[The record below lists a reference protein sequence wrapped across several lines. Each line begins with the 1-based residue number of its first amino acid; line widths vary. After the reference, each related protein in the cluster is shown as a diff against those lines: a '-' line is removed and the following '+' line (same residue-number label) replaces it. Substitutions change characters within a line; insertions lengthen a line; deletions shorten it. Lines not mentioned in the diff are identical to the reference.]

1 MVSFNPTTLHTPSAI
16 AVIDSRVADAQWLRD
31 QVQPGTVAVV
41 LDRDRDGLA
50 QVAALLDR
58 FGGAT
63 SLHMVA
69 HGRPGALRL
78 GASTVAGR
86 SWFRLGEILGR
97 WRDRSGRSPEVVI
110 YGCRVAATGAGR
122 SFLRTVA
129 AQSGSVVRAAT
140 SVVGQVARG
149 GSWALDFVAGSRD
162 RSALAPLVFGPEARS
177 VYGGIFADECFPNQ
191 FYGVMNLDGDGQQN
205 DLVTVALSDGAINR
219 VIPGSS
225 GLGINTNSLA
235 RRPSTNDVYFI
246 ANAAGASSAVNPQP
260 GALYKWSP
268 TSGVSLVATLAQM
281 LDDPNLPS
289 VDKENA
295 NKLLTLENVGRMA
308 FDRHGNI
315 FITASRRATGVSP
328 FPPGEE
334 VPSTLIIINPNTGRV
349 VYSKTIGNETNA
361 NVFDFRGEHPTTGD
375 IAFDPRPGNQDFL
388 YISTRRSNLS
398 TDNRLIRLNTS
409 PLNITGLIPNA
420 AASPGASLVFPA
432 LGGGDHVALGRQP
445 AGMAF
450 GIDGRLYIS
459 VNSGTDRNVYPVST
473 GVGPGPAD
481 FGAFGTLGDAINNS
495 TGATIGDL
503 ATLPVQTPEVQ
514 LKVEK
519 SDGLDVAEPGQ
530 QIEYVVTI
538 ENLATLTNG
547 KPGCDIKAPF
557 PVSLSDTFPTDFIP
571 IEWTSSV
578 TGVGAVD
585 PIRDQEGSIDLQNVK
600 LTLNAGS
607 SVTFRIKGNISTT
620 PTTTTLSNTFRATLP
635 DGIIDPDSLDKLIP
649 QTFESTDTT
658 ILNRPPIAQDK
669 TNTIAPST
677 SPQEVVYNTLAD
689 IGITGS
695 DPDAGNTL
703 TQVRFDS
710 VPATGT
716 LAYSTDGGVTWI
728 PITPGLTLLLADAP
742 QIRYT
747 TPGGDLP
754 DNLGFAYRLLDS
766 SGAANNTSAPAIISF
781 TDGQNQPPVAQSFST
796 GTGDNSTVNL
806 NGQIPISDSDA
817 GAAGTLDYV
826 IQSPP
831 AQGTLYLDTDGIPGL
846 SAGDTILTAG
856 STFPAADVANLRYD
870 SPAEFTGTSFTYV
883 ARDRSGQPNNTSPVA
898 TVTIARTPA
907 NQIPDANS
915 DSFQANPA
923 NPTAPIS
930 IAALAPA
937 TDDGTVASYKL
948 TKLPTAGQL
957 RLADGTLVT
966 NLGQVANLS
975 EADFLGLQYIPPAS
989 GFSGADFS
997 YVAVD
1002 NLGAESAPATV
1013 NFNPAANQQ
1022 PSAFNSSAN
1031 IIAGSGP
1038 IPLSGTNV
1046 SSPLG
1051 GDDPDVGGGPNDT
1064 LGNFVID
1071 KLPEGGTL
1079 TLNGNP
1085 VVVGQPIP
1093 FANIGNLV
1101 FTPNAGAADLI
1112 TEFTYRVID
1121 NSGASNAASLPG
1133 RVELRIFGKAQL
1145 TPISSPTPTP
1155 QPPEEPRISVFSVP
1169 LPGLEGSRDGEV
1181 RDGDPAFFFFPG
1193 NKIKDGNAAGFPGL
1207 QVPCIDAG
1215 QTVIQ
1220 RFRIR
1225 NTGTGV
1231 LRLGDAN
1238 LPEGFVLAGDYQRT
1252 LGAGE
1257 ETFIPIA
1264 FTPTRAGVVTGIFT
1278 LSSNN
1283 TGDPVFN
1290 FPIAAVV
1297 CDFPNVPIPGLPPEL
1312 NILTPTVA
1320 DRDPSCAPQPIL
1332 AGFFLAPPVQPDRPP
1347 LIIPPIPPTSRAIF
1361 AIGGEGEIV
1370 GTAENELVV
1379 GSDFGDF
1386 ARGEGGDDELLGNDG
1401 NDTLF
1406 GGSGRDRVGGG
1417 IGNDQLNGNIGDDV
1431 LFGGDGNDEL
1441 NGGQDN
1447 DWVLGDRGQDTL
1459 FGDLGNDTLIGG
1471 VGNDGNLDE
1480 PIEDRDLIFGNNGD
1494 DVILASQGRD
1504 IAFGGQGNDII
1515 HTGKDDDLAFG
1526 DRGNDTLFGELG
1538 NDTLFGGT
1546 GFFGILD
1553 PNGADVL
1560 FGGAGDDLLFGNEGN
1575 DTLIGGVGND
1585 RAFGG
1590 QDDDILFG
1598 EEGNDTL
1605 FGDRGNDIIFG
1616 GVGRDAEQGNDPD
1629 DDLIFG
1635 GRGND
1640 SLNGGQ
1646 GNDTLYAG
1654 EDNDLV
1660 FGGKD
1665 DDLILG
1671 DKGNDTLS
1679 GDLGNDTLYG
1689 GNGNPNDPDLDGA
1702 DLLFGGGGQDL
1713 IFGDRGN
1720 DSLLGGAGNDTIHGG
1735 SGDDYGWGDDGDDLL
1750 FGDRGN
1756 DTLCGND
1763 GNDTLYG
1770 GNRNPDLE
1778 DDGDDLINGGAG
1790 NDLIFGNRGT
1800 DLLLGAEGNDTV
1812 HGGNGNDQVWGN
1824 EGDDLLFGDRGNDT
1838 LQGGDG
1844 NDTLYGGNNN
1854 PNLDNDGD
1862 DLLDGAAG
1870 DDLLLGNRGNDTLIG
1885 GAGNDTLY
1893 GGQDD
1898 DLLFASTGNN
1908 LLSGDL
1914 GNDTLIG
1921 GDGNDTLIGG
1931 QGNDTIAA
1939 GGGNNIL
1946 RGGQGDDFLIGG
1958 VGEDTLVG
1966 DRGNDTL
1973 AGGAGRD
1980 RFVLG
1985 DRGDGST
1992 DTVLDFEVGI
2002 DAIELLGGLQFS
2014 DLTLRELDGG
2024 SATELRTGD
2033 RTFAILRSVTPGQLT
2048 APQFV

>member
-1 MVSFNPTTLHTPSAI
+1 MISTASTAI
-16 AVIDSRVADAQWLRD
+16 AVIDPRVMDAQWLCD

-41 LDRDRDGLA
+41 LERDRDGLT
-50 QVAALLDR
+50 QVAELLER

-63 SLHMVA
+63 SLHVVA

-78 GASTVAGR
+78 GASTVDGR
-86 SWFRLGEILGR
+86 SWFRFGEVLGR
-97 WRDRSGRSPEVVI
+97 WRDRLGRSPELVI
-110 YGCRVAATGAGR
+110 YGCRVAATDAGQ
-122 SFLRTVA
+122 SFLRTLA

-140 SVVGQVARG
+140 SFVGQVARG
-149 GSWALDFVAGSRD
+149 GSWSLDFVAGAGD
-162 RSALAPLVFGPEARS
+162 RPVLAPLVFGPEARS
-177 VYGGIFADECFPNQ
+177 AYGGIFAECFPNQ
-191 FYGVMNLDGDGQQN
+191 FYAVMRLDDDNSNGGIDGSDLQN
-205 DLVTVALSDGAINR
+205 DLVTINLSNGAITR
-219 VIPGSS
+219 VISNNS
-225 GLGINTNSLA
+225 GLGFSTNSLA
-235 RRPSTNDVYFI
+235 RRPGTNDLYFLST
-246 ANAAGASSAVNPQP
+246 ATGTAGN
-260 GALYKWSP
+260 LYKWSP
-268 TSGVSLVATLAQM
+268 PVTAANNGVSLVA
-281 LDDPNLPS
+281 
-289 VDKENA
+289 NA
-295 NKLLTLENVGRMA
+295 TAVANGILSISDISNVGRMA
-308 FDRHGNI
+308 FDSYGNLFISSGNKIIIVNPDTGRAVYAKDLAGTGVGNI
-315 FITASRRATGVSP
+315 NLNAGTGDLAFDPNVEADPSARNRLYVAFQQDEDGGGFDDNDIGILEVKTTGVSQLLTETQQSNPGGPGPNIDP
-328 FPPGEE
+328 FTIERNAE
-334 VPSTLIIINPNTGRV
+334 VSRNM
-349 VYSKTIGNETNA
+349 A
-361 NVFDFRGEHPTTGD
+361 
-375 IAFDPRPGNQDFL
+375 
-388 YISTRRSNLS
+388 
-398 TDNRLIRLNTS
+398 
-409 PLNITGLIPNA
+409 GL
-420 AASPGASLVFPA
+420 
-432 LGGGDHVALGRQP
+432 
-445 AGMAF
+445 AF
-450 GIDGRLYIS
+450 GIDGRLYAS
-459 VNSGTDRNVYPVST
+459 VNNNPDRNLYPIST
-473 GVGPGPAD
+473 AAAD
-481 FGAFGTLGDAINNS
+481 FGTLGTQIQSAFSGTSPFNS
-495 TGATIGDL
+495 TIGDL
-503 ATLPVQTPEVQ
+503 ATLPVKTPEVQ
-514 LKVEK
+514 LKVSK
-519 SDGLDVAEPGQ
+519 SDGLDAAEPGQ
-530 QIEYVVTI
+530 AITYTVTI

-557 PVSLSDTFPTDFIP
+557 PVSLSDTFPVDFLP
-571 IEWTSSV
+571 VEWKADV
-578 TGVGAVD
+578 TGVGTVD
-585 PIRDQEGSIDLQNVK
+585 PIADQEGSIDLQNVK

-607 SVTFRIKGNISTT
+607 SVTFTIKGNISAT
-620 PTTTTLSNTFRATLP
+620 PTTTVLSNTFEATLP
-635 DGIIDPDSLDKLIP
+635 DGILDPDSTTTAEKLGP
-649 QTFESTDTT
+649 QVFTSTDTT
-658 ILNRPPIAQDK
+658 ILNRPPVAQGK
-669 TNTIAPST
+669 TNTIPPSAAPQT
-677 SPQEVVYNTLAD
+677 IVYPSLAA

-695 DPDAGNTL
+695 DPDTGLANPNNL
-703 TQVRFDS
+703 ERVRFDS
-710 VPATGT
+710 VPAFGS
-716 LAYSTDGGVTWI
+716 LEYSLDGGANWL
-728 PITPGLTLLLADAP
+728 PITQGLTLLLGAAP

-747 TPGGDLP
+747 TLGGDLP
-754 DNLGFAYRLLDS
+754 DGLGFNYRLLDS
-766 SGAANNTSAPAIISF
+766 SGAANNTSAPATISF
-781 TDGQNQPPVAQSFST
+781 IDGQNRPPVSQSFST
-796 GTGDNSTVNL
+796 GAGDNVTVNL
-806 NGQIPISDSDA
+806 TGQIPIDDPDV

-826 IQSPP
+826 IQNPP
-831 AQGTLYLDTDGIPGL
+831 NQGTLYLDNDNNDVF
-846 SAGDTILTAG
+846 SAGDTVLTAG
-856 STFPAADVANLRYD
+856 STFPEADVDKLKYD
-870 SPAEFTGTSFTYV
+870 SPAGFTGTSFTYV

-898 TVTIARTPA
+898 TVTIARIPA

-915 DSFQANPA
+915 ASFTADPA
-923 NPTAPIS
+923 NPTAPILIS
-930 IAALAPA
+930 ALFPAAPA
-937 TDDGTVASYKL
+937 TDDGTVASYRL
-948 TKLPTAGQL
+948 TKLPTTGQL
-957 RLADGTLVT
+957 RFADGTLVT
-966 NLGQVANLS
+966 NLSQVANLS
-975 EADFLGLQYIPPAS
+975 EAAFLSLQYIPPAS
-989 GFSGADFS
+989 GFAGADFS

-1013 NFNPAANQQ
+1013 SFNPAANQP

-1038 IPLSGTNV
+1038 IPLAGASV

-1064 LGNFVID
+1064 LVNFVID

-1085 VVVGQPIP
+1085 VVVGQPLP

-1101 FTPNAGAADLI
+1101 FTPNASATDLV

-1121 NSGASNAASLPG
+1121 NSGASNASSLPA

-1145 TPISSPTPTP
+1145 TPISAPTPTP
-1155 QPPEEPRISVFSVP
+1155 QTPDEPRISVFAVP

-1215 QTVIQ
+1215 QTVVQ

-1264 FTPTRAGVVTGIFT
+1264 FTPTRAGVVTGIFS

-1297 CDFPNVPIPGLPPEL
+1297 CEFPNVPIPGLPPEL
-1312 NILTPTVA
+1312 NVLTPTVA
-1320 DRDPSCAPQPIL
+1320 DRDPTCAPQPIL
-1332 AGFFLAPPVQPDRPP
+1332 AGFLLVPPVQPDRPP
-1347 LIIPPIPPTSRAIF
+1347 LIIPPVPATSRAIF
-1361 AIGGEGEIV
+1361 ALGGEGEIV

-1379 GSDFGDF
+1379 GSALGDF
-1386 ARGEGGDDELLGNDG
+1386 VRGEGGDDELLGNGG

-1406 GGSGRDRVGGG
+1406 GGAGRDRVGGG
-1417 IGNDQLNGNIGDDV
+1417 TGNDQLNGNVGDDV

-1459 FGDLGNDTLIGG
+1459 EGDLGNDTLIGG

-1480 PIEDRDLIFGNNGD
+1480 PIEDRDLIFGNEGD

-1504 IAFGGQGNDII
+1504 TAFGGQGNDIL
-1515 HTGKDDDLAFG
+1515 HAGKGDDLAFG

-1538 NDTLFGGT
+1538 DDTLFGGT
-1546 GFFGILD
+1546 GFFGVLD

-1560 FGGAGDDLLFGNEGN
+1560 LGGGGNDLLFGNEGN
-1575 DTLIGGVGND
+1575 DTLVGGIGND
-1585 RAFGG
+1585 RGFGG
-1590 QDDDILFG
+1590 QDNDILFG
-1598 EEGNDTL
+1598 NEGNDTL
-1605 FGDRGNDIIFG
+1605 HGDRGDDIIFG
-1616 GVGRDAEQGNDPD
+1616 GVGRAEEQGNDPD
-1629 DDLIFG
+1629 DDLIYG

-1640 SLNGGQ
+1640 SINGGQ
-1646 GNDTLYAG
+1646 GNDIIYAG

-1679 GDLGNDTLYG
+1679 GDLGNDTIYG

-1702 DLLFGGGGQDL
+1702 DLLFGGGGNDDV
-1713 IFGDRGN
+1713 FGDRGN
-1720 DSLLGGAGNDTIHGG
+1720 DSLLGGSGNDTIHGG
-1735 SGDDYGWGDDGDDLL
+1735 SGDDYGWGDDGEDLL

-1770 GNRNPDLE
+1770 GNRNPDTE

-1790 NDLIFGNRGT
+1790 NDLIFGNRGD
-1800 DLLLGAEGNDTV
+1800 DLLLAGEGNDTV
-1812 HGGNGNDQVWGN
+1812 HGGNGTDQLWGN
-1824 EGDDLLFGDRGNDT
+1824 EGDDLLLGDRGSDT
-1838 LQGGDG
+1838 LQGGAG

-1854 PNLDNDGD
+1854 PNLDSDGD

-1885 GAGNDTLY
+1885 GEGNDTLY

-1898 DLLFASTGNN
+1898 DILFASVGDNF
-1908 LLSGDL
+1908 LSGDR

-1921 GDGNDTLIGG
+1921 GAGNDSLLGG
-1931 QGNDTIAA
+1931 SGNDTIAGSA
-1939 GGGNNIL
+1939 GNNLL

-1958 VGEDTLVG
+1958 TG
-1966 DRGNDTL
+1966 DDIVSGDLGNDTL
-1973 AGGAGRD
+1973 SGAAGRD

-1992 DTVLDFEVGI
+1992 DTLLDFEVSL
-2002 DAIELLGGLQFS
+2002 DTIELLGGLQFS
-2014 DLTLRELDGG
+2014 DLTLREVDGG
-2024 SATELRTGD
+2024 GATELRTGD
-2033 RTFAILRSVTPGQLT
+2033 RTFALLRSVIPSQLT
-2048 APQFV
+2048 AAQFL